1 MNIPWKAW
9 WPLLLDGTIITLQVS
24 VLSAIVALI
33 LAAVFGLARV
43 SRFMIVR
50 GIAKGYVELF
60 RSCSLLVLLFWT
72 YFALPF
78 AGVELSKLTA
88 GVLAIGLNIS
98 AYGAEIVRS
107 AIMAVPAGQREAA
120 VALNMTGF
128 QRMLKII
135 LPQAFARMLPPLG
148 NLLIELVKS
157 TSLVYFITLSDLT
170 YEALILRNNYYAWT
184 PFIFGLLLVI
194 YFLISSCVTIAIRLL
209 ERRFT
214 AWR

>member
-1 MNIPWKAW
+1 MNVPWKEW
-9 WPLLLDGTIITLQVS
+9 WPLLLDGAVVTLQVS
-24 VLSAIVALI
+24 VLSAIVALLI
-33 LAAVFGLARV
+33 AAAVGLARV

-50 GIAKGYVELF
+50 GIAKIYVELF

-78 AGVELSKLTA
+78 IGIELSKLAA

-120 VALNMTGF
+120 VALNLSDT
-128 QRMLKII
+128 QRMFRIV
-135 LPQAFARMLPPLG
+135 LPQAFARMLPPFG

-170 YEALILRNNYYAWT
+170 YQALILRNNFNSWT
-184 PFIFGLLLVI
+184 LLIFALLLVI
-194 YFLISSCVTIAIRLL
+194 YFLISSCVTLAIRLL
-209 ERRFT
+209 ERRIT